1 MYEDLISKIKF
12 AANTFTNAE
21 KKIAEYI
28 LSNPQKVLYMSISE
42 LADTC
47 DVGDTSVFRF
57 CRHLDKKGY
66 MDFKMDLA
74 QTLTSR
80 GELGVSS
87 GVDREDDSLEAAAQ
101 RAINDAT
108 AAMHE
113 TLNMN
118 GTANIKEVAKLMH
131 KANRIFFFGMGSS
144 MASAY
149 EGYCRFMRVSPKA
162 ACLFDSHMQTMYA
175 SLMQPGD
182 VAIAFSYTGATKDT
196 IDIAEE
202 ARRADASVV
211 AITHFS
217 SSALT
222 DISDHVLLCG
232 ANEDPSQSGS
242 FTGKLSQLFILD
254 LLYTEFYQLSLPES
268 KENLTR
274 AMKSISEKLM

>member
-28 LSNPQKVLYMSISE
+28 LANPQKVLYMSISE
-42 LADTC
+42 LAQVC

-80 GELGVSS
+80 EELNLKNQNNK
-87 GVDREDDSLEAAAQ
+87 DDKSL
-101 RAINDAT
+101 RASAERSINDAT

-118 GTANIKEVAKLMH
+118 GVEIIQEVARAIH
-131 KANRIFFFGMGSS
+131 KADRIFFFGAGSS
-144 MASAY
+144 QASAY
-149 EGYCRFMRVSPKA
+149 DGYCRFMRICPKMV
-162 ACLFDSHMQTMYA
+162 CLFDSHMQSMYA
-175 SLMQPGD
+175 SMLGPKD
-182 VAIAFSYTGATKDT
+182 IAIAFSYSGTTKDT
-196 IDIAEE
+196 IDTARIARE
-202 ARRADASVV
+202 AGAGVV

-217 SSALT
+217 RSSLT
-222 DISDHVLLCG
+222 DMADYVLLCG
-232 ANEDPSQSGS
+232 ANENPSQSGS
-242 FTGKLSQLFILD
+242 FTGKLSQLFVLD
-254 LLYTEFYQLSLPES
+254 LLYSEYYHLSMPLS
-268 KENLTR
+268 KENLGKS
-274 AMKSISEKLM
+274 MKSISDKLY

>member
-42 LADTC
+42 LAEVC

-80 GELGVSS
+80 DELGVNNAVSP
-87 GVDREDDSLEAAAQ
+87 DDTSIEASAQ

-118 GTANIKEVAKLMH
+118 GTNNIKTVAEMMH
-131 KANRIFFFGMGSS
+131 KAKRVFFFGAGSS

-149 EGYCRFMRVSPKA
+149 DSYCRFMRVSPKMV
-162 ACLFDSHMQTMYA
+162 CLFDPHMQSMYA
-175 SLMQPGD
+175 SMLQEGD
-182 VAIAFSYTGATKDT
+182 VAIAFSYTGAAKDT
-196 IDIAEE
+196 IDTAEE
-202 ARRADASVV
+202 ARRAGANVV

-222 DISDHVLLCG
+222 DISDQVLLCG
-232 ANEDPSQSGS
+232 ANESPSQSGS
-242 FTGKLSQLFILD
+242 FTGKLTQLFVMD
-254 LLYTEFYQLSLPES
+254 LLYTEFYKISLPES
-268 KENLTR
+268 KENR
-274 AMKSISEKLM
+274 SKAMKSISDKLM